1 MDTKPTPFELHASEW
16 WVKPLAML
24 QHNWAVIDG
33 GSDSVAVYFF
43 HDGGTTKNPSGF
55 VFRSKDA
62 EKYIAIVDS
71 LSFSSPSQAQ
81 AALLENGFRKV
92 EAVDDFFA
100 ARQPKGIVFDARHS
114 EPGIYSKQGYW
125 IPQIEA

>member
-1 MDTKPTPFELHASEW
+1 MDIKPTPFEFHASEW

-24 QHNWAVIDG
+24 QHNWTVIDDE
-33 GSDSVAVYFF
+33 SQSVTVYFF
-43 HDGGTTKNPSGF
+43 HDGGKTKKPSGF
-55 VFRSKDA
+55 VFRSKGA

-71 LSFSSPSQAQ
+71 LSFSSRSQAQ
-81 AALLENGFRKV
+81 VALLENGFRKV
-92 EAVDDFFA
+92 AVDDFFA

-125 IPQIEA
+125 IPEIEA

>member
-1 MDTKPTPFELHASEW
+1 MDIKPTPLEINASEW

-24 QHNWAVIDG
+24 QHNWDAIDDE
-33 GSDSVAVYFF
+33 SQSVTVYFF

-55 VFRSKDA
+55 VCRSKDA
-62 EKYIAIVDS
+62 ERYIAIVDS
-71 LSFSSPSQAQ
+71 LSFSTLSQAQ

-92 EAVDDFFA
+92 EVVDDFFA
-100 ARQPKGIVFDARHS
+100 AWQPTGIVFDARHT

-125 IPQIEA
+125 IPQTEA

>member
-1 MDTKPTPFELHASEW
+1 MDIKPEPFEFNASEW

-62 EKYIAIVDS
+62 ERCIAIVDS
-71 LSFSSPSQAQ
+71 LSFSSLSQAQ
-81 AALLENGFRKV
+81 AALVGNGFRKV

-125 IPQIEA
+125 IPQTEP

>member
-1 MDTKPTPFELHASEW
+1 MDIKPQPFEFNASEW

-24 QHNWAVIDG
+24 QHNWAVIDDE
-33 GSDSVAVYFF
+33 SQSVTVYFF
-43 HDGGTTKNPSGF
+43 HDGGTTKNPTGF